1 MRLYLLSAHI
11 SINVRTGCYHPFR
24 VLLPQD
30 VAKSSL
36 SALTVV
42 ETSLHPVSSEAVAL
56 AATPVGKKFPMSLA
70 AAVEGDDVTGRKAEY
85 SDPPAAKAGVAAFL
99 GSGSSA
105 PLGPVF
111 PSLKI
116 KKMCFIG
123 VLHSK

>member
-1 MRLYLLSAHI
+1 MRLYLLSAHV
-11 SINVRTGCYHPFR
+11 SNVRTGYCHRFR
-24 VLLPQD
+24 IFLPQD

-56 AATPVGKKFPMSLA
+56 AASPVGKKFPMSLA
-70 AAVEGDDVTGRKAEY
+70 AAAAVAAEGDDVTGRKAEY

-111 PSLKI
+111 PSLK
-116 KKMCFIG
+116 KNRN
-123 VLHSK
+123 VSS

>member
-1 MRLYLLSAHI
+1 M
-11 SINVRTGCYHPFR
+11 
-24 VLLPQD
+24 
-30 VAKSSL
+30 

-56 AATPVGKKFPMSLA
+56 AAAPVGKKFPMSLA
-70 AAVEGDDVTGRKAEY
+70 AAAAVAAEGDDVTGRKAEY

-116 KKMCFIG
+116 KQICFIA
-123 VLHSK
+123 VLHSKLLFPWSLVFGPLFFHAIW